1 MKKLTLLLT
10 TVALTAGIGL
20 PAWSAMHLSSPSV
33 GGALPA
39 LLDSGDAK
47 GLLTLVDDGDDDENE
62 GYGSKR
68 AGKHDDDDD
77 HGDDEDDDDDDD
89 DDDCDD
95 DDGSCGAGRNPAAAG
110 SVAPP
115 QNGLFEKGAAPQ
127 AVVK

>member
-10 TVALTAGIGL
+10 TAALTAGIGL

-33 GGALPA
+33 GVALPP
-39 LLDSGDAK
+39 LLDSEDAK
-47 GLLTLVDDGDDDENE
+47 GLLTLVDDDDDDENE
-62 GYGSKR
+62 GYGNKR
-68 AGKHDDDDD
+68 AGKHDDDD
-77 HGDDEDDDDDDD
+77 HGDDDDDDDD

-95 DDGSCGAGRNPAAAG
+95 DGGSCGAGRSPAAAG